1 MSRIVDASVASKWFF
16 PEPGSPEAE
25 RLLSEHD
32 PLMAP
37 DLIVAEVCNVAW
49 KRLRSGEIT
58 EAHATRAMAQ
68 IGRMVDVLSPLADLA
83 PRAIEIAR
91 ALDHPAYDCFYL
103 ALAEREHTYLVTAD
117 DGLIRRVASTPWARH
132 ARSLVPRRRQR

>member
-1 MSRIVDASVASKWFF
+1 
-16 PEPGSPEAE
+16 
-25 RLLSEHD
+25 
-32 PLMAP
+32 MAP

-58 EAHATRAMAQ
+58 EEHATRAMTQ
-68 IGRMVDVLSPLADLA
+68 IGRLVDVLSPLAALA

-117 DGLIRRVASTPWARH
+117 DVLVRRIARTPWSRH
-132 ARSLVPRRRQR
+132 IRPLVSRGRRR